1 MEEMQKMY
9 GGMNIPNLP
18 KADEMFVIN
27 SSNPLVKKLLTIV
40 DEKIKDMVCL
50 NIIDMAKLAHD
61 TLNGEERTAFIAR
74 NAEIM
79 NYIID

>member
-1 MEEMQKMY
+1 
-9 GGMNIPNLP
+9 
-18 KADEMFVIN
+18 
-27 SSNPLVKKLLTIV
+27 
-40 DEKIKDMVCL
+40 MVCL

-61 TLNGEERTAFIAR
+61 TLNGDERTAFIAR